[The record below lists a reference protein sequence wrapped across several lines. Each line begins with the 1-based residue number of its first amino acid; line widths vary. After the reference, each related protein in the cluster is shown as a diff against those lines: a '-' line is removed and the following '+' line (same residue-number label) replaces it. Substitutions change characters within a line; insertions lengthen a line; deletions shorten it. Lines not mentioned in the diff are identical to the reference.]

1 MLFVRTLVASIAGI
15 TALSVALVAGCGDD
29 GGTGGAP
36 PDENADVIYVNGMTD
51 EALEALQAGELKTN
65 VEKTA
70 AFTWPEPGAV
80 LAPSEPFEFCWH
92 IGPVAANERTRNVNR
107 LGSAPSLAP
116 GPPDL
121 FTPARTEKQ
130 QQPNGFAHGL
140 LKSLLSGVPSA
151 HAHGTPVNGPGYFL
165 VISTTSDPKLVR
177 VFTNSFDY
185 KIEQADWDR
194 MKAVGAEMTA
204 KVIWADFET
213 NRVLNDGG
221 PWDGTPVTFTIAA
234 E

>member
-1 MLFVRTLVASIAGI
+1 MLFVRTLVASVAGT
-15 TALSVALVAGCGDD
+15 TALGIALFAGCSDD
-29 GGTGGAP
+29 SGSGGSP

-51 EALEALQAGELKTN
+51 EALEALLDGELKTD

-70 AFTWPEPGAV
+70 AFTWPEPGAA

-92 IGPVAANERTRNVNR
+92 IGPVAANEPANSQNR
-107 LGSAPSLAP
+107 FGALPQDVLMPVRS
-116 GPPDL
+116 
-121 FTPARTEKQ
+121 EKAQ
-130 QQPNGFAHGL
+130 RETGIATGL
-140 LKSLLSGVPSA
+140 LKSLLNGVPSA
-151 HAHGTPVNGPGYFL
+151 HAHGTPVDGPGYFL
-165 VISTTSDPKLVR
+165 VISTESDPKFLR

-185 KIEQADWDR
+185 KIEPADWDR